1 MCMCSPMSS
10 VIEVVWF
17 KRDLRIEDHAPL
29 LEACQRAQKNHT
41 AVLALYVIEPKV
53 WMAADASWRQ
63 WQFVEDCLHELE
75 ALLNKI
81 GIPFLKAFGEVP
93 EVLQVLNGR
102 FKVASLWSHQETGN
116 AITFKRDLAV
126 KAFCKSQAIVWQEF
140 LQHPIQRAGINRDH
154 YHELSQAFFD
164 RPVENSPVI
173 SGDLWQRQKEF
184 FKACDDSLTAQ
195 LERNA
200 PISQTEFWQHLRAR
214 SYPNESTQRGGRER
228 GLRCLHRILKSN
240 GRGYLA
246 TLAKPLEGPTGS
258 SRLSPHL
265 AWGSL
270 SIREVIHAT
279 LAQLKAINDAQH
291 SSAGGKKV
299 STRDLRALL
308 SRLFWQSHFMQK
320 LEAEAQMEFHAL
332 HPLYE
337 DLRPWDDSESLQ
349 RRLWAWQSGQTGM
362 PMVDACMRCL
372 QQTGWLPFRM
382 RAMVV
387 SYAAYQLWLPWQKFA
402 PFLGALFT
410 DYEPGIHYSQVQ
422 MQSGTTGINQMRVYN
437 PVKQAKDHDPHGR
450 FIAKW
455 IPALSRVPLEYR
467 FEPWLM
473 HSEQQQQFGCVLGRD
488 YVWPIVDHE
497 DAAKVAKKK
506 IAEVRKDPNAKTLSK
521 AVFVK
526 HGSRLSK
533 EQRQWTRSGKKTS
546 SAKRR
551 KKSPAGTCA
560 RMGACARKGKNTV
573 PDSQMSL
580 F

>member
-1 MCMCSPMSS
+1 MSS

-29 LEACQRAQKNHT
+29 VEACQRAEKNNT
-41 AVLALYVIEPKV
+41 AVLALYVIEPEV
-53 WMAADASWRQ
+53 WLAPDASWRQ
-63 WQFVEDCLHELE
+63 WQFVEDCLQELE

-81 GIPFLKAFGEVP
+81 GIPFLKAFGYP
-93 EVLQVLNGR
+93 LEVLQRLNEC
-102 FKVASLWSHQETGN
+102 FTIANLWSHQETGN
-116 AITFKRDLAV
+116 AITFKRDQAV
-126 KAFCKSQAIVWQEF
+126 KQFCKSCSIQWHES
-140 LQHPIQRAGINRDH
+140 LQHPIRRSGIDRDH
-154 YHELSQAFFD
+154 YHKFSQEFFD
-164 RPVENSPVI
+164 RPVEKPPVI
-173 SGDLWQRQKEF
+173 SGDLWQRQKMF
-184 FKACDDSLTAQ
+184 FQACDSDLSVA
-195 LERNA
+195 LEALA
-200 PISQTEFWQHLRAR
+200 PMPQQDFWQQLRAR
-214 SYPNESTQRGGRER
+214 SYPRESTQRGGRKR
-228 GLRCLHRILKSN
+228 GLRCLQRILTSN

-246 TLAKPLEGPTGS
+246 TLAKPLEGASGS

-270 SIREVIHAT
+270 SIREVIHST
-279 LAQLKAINDAQH
+279 LAQIAAINE
-291 SSAGGKKV
+291 SSSPAGGKKA

-337 DLRPWDDSESLQ
+337 TLRVWDDNDSSQLQ
-349 RRLWAWQSGQTGM
+349 DLWAWQNGQTGI

-372 QQTGWLPFRM
+372 LQTGWLPFRM

-387 SYAAYQLWLPWQKFA
+387 SFAAYQLWLPWQKFA

-437 PVKQAKDHDPHGR
+437 PVKQAKDHDPLGR

-455 IPALSRVPLEYR
+455 IPALSSLPLEFRY
-467 FEPWLM
+467 EPWRLTT
-473 HSEQQQQFGCVLGRD
+473 EQQQAFGCVLGRD
-488 YVWPIVDHE
+488 YPWPIVDHE
-497 DAAKVAKKK
+497 EAAKVAKKK
-506 IAEVRKDPNAKTLSK
+506 MAEVRKHPNAKALSK
-521 AVFVK
+521 AVFLK

-533 EQRQWTRSGKKTS
+533 EQRQWTRSNTKTKQ
-546 SAKRR
+546 ARR
-551 KKSPAGTCA
+551 QKKSPAGTCA
-560 RMGACARKGKNTV
+560 RMGKNAV